1 MKRHQPVMLDE
12 VLELLEIQ
20 SGAIVI
26 DGTLG
31 HGGHAEA
38 MLRRAGANGKLIGFD
53 WDEGMLKTA
62 ETNLKEIA
70 GERRFVHADY
80 RDIAGW
86 IKENNI
92 SGSDAILLD
101 LGVNMEHFDD
111 KSRGFSFLEDAPL
124 DMRMDR
130 KTKETASAWLNRAS
144 EGEIAVALREYGGE
158 RHAGLIARE
167 IVRRRREGKM
177 KRTTDLAEAATRAV
191 PPRLREKRI
200 HPATRAFQA
209 IRIVINRE
217 LENLEEAISEIA
229 KCLNLGGR
237 IAVLSYHSGEDR
249 AAKNAFR
256 NLSKTEGFV
265 LLTKSPLTPS
275 ATEVR
280 NNPSSRSA
288 KLRGLLRPFQ
298 EEPS

>member
-12 VLELLEIQ
+12 VLELLEIEP
-20 SGAIVI
+20 GAVVI

-38 MLRRAGANGKLIGFD
+38 MLEKAGKSGKLIGFD
-53 WDEGMLKTA
+53 WDEKMLRTA
-62 ETNLKEIA
+62 EENLKETA
-70 GERRFVHADY
+70 GEKRFAYADY
-80 RDIAGW
+80 RAIPTWLAD
-86 IKENNI
+86 NNY
-92 SGSDAILLD
+92 SGVDAVLLD
-101 LGVNMEHFDD
+101 LGVNMEHFED

-130 KTKETASAWLNRAS
+130 DTKETASAWLNRAS
-144 EGEIAVALREYGGE
+144 EGEIAVALREFGGE

-167 IVRRRREGKM
+167 IVRRRKEGKM
-177 KRTTDLAEAATRAV
+177 KRTTDLVEAATRAV

-200 HPATRAFQA
+200 HPATRTFQA

-217 LENLEEAISEIA
+217 LEELEEAISGIA
-229 KCLNLGGR
+229 KCLNPGGKM
-237 IAVLSYHSGEDR
+237 AVLSYHSGEDR

-275 ATEVR
+275 ANEVR

-288 KLRGLLRPFQ
+288 KLRGLRRPFQ
-298 EEPS
+298 EEQS